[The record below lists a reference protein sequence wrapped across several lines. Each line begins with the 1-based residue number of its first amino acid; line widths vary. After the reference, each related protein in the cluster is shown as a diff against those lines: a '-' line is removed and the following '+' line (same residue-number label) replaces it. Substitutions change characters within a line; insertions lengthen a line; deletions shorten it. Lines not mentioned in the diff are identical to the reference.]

1 MGLSSGL
8 SRGERAVAIE
18 EPDAGPEPL
27 AWRPERTFLGHP
39 VGLPV
44 IAFTEAFERFSYYG
58 MQTLLELYL
67 VKALLLSPHVEHIV
81 GFDWFR
87 SVLTGLYGAPP
98 TTQALASHIFGTY
111 TALVYLT
118 PIFGGLLADRW
129 LGKTRTVTIGAI
141 LMAVGHFLMAFDASF
156 LFALLLLVLG
166 VGCLKGNLASQVGA
180 LYPAGDRRA
189 TDAYQLYYIGISGG
203 AFFGALIC
211 GALGEKV
218 AWHWGFGAAGVCML
232 IGLGIYL
239 AGRRHL
245 PPEPRAVRAAGTA
258 GAAAPTLTG
267 RDWRVLILLALMI
280 PVLAVSAL
288 GNQQMFNAYLVW
300 ADRSYDFM
308 LFGLRIPTSF
318 LVSFDAIT
326 GVLTLAG
333 TVLFWRWYGK
343 RWREPDEFSKLIIGC
358 LISSSGFILV
368 AVVAGQHAA
377 TGVKPALW
385 LALLINTLNNIGFA
399 NVFPV
404 SLALYSRVAPRA
416 IAGTVIGIYYLFLF
430 LANILVGIVGGWL
443 DIMPAG
449 QFWGIHVAAILG
461 AAGIFLGIK
470 LVFGRWLL
478 RGAEPGPAISG
489 GGRE

>member
-1 MGLSSGL
+1 M
-8 SRGERAVAIE
+8 AIE
-18 EPDAGPEPL
+18 EPDAGPEPVET
-27 AWRPERTFLGHP
+27 RPQRQFLGHP
-39 VGLPV
+39 IGLPV

-58 MQTLLELYL
+58 MQTLLVLYM
-67 VKALLLSPHVEHIV
+67 VKALLLSPHVERIA
-81 GFDWFR
+81 GFGWFNQ
-87 SVLTGLYGAPP
+87 VLTWIYGAAPS
-98 TTQALASHIFGTY
+98 TQALASHIFGTY

-118 PIFGGLLADRW
+118 PIIGGFIADRW

-141 LMAVGHFLMAFDASF
+141 LMAAGHFLMAFDVSF
-156 LFALLLLVLG
+156 LLALLLLVLG

-180 LYPAGDRRA
+180 LYRPGDPRA
-189 TDAYQLYYIGISGG
+189 TAAFQLYYLGISGG
-203 AFFGALIC
+203 AFFAPLVC
-211 GALGEKV
+211 GALGEEV
-218 AWHWGFGAAGVCML
+218 GWHWGFGAAGVGMV

-245 PPEPRAVRAAGTA
+245 PPEPRVSRAAA
-258 GAAAPTLTG
+258 GAAKAPALTG
-267 RDWRVLILLALMI
+267 RDWRVIALLVLMV
-280 PVLAVSAL
+280 PVLAVSAI

-308 LFGLRIPTSF
+308 LFGHRMPTSF

-326 GVLTLAG
+326 GFLMLG
-333 TVLFWRWYGK
+333 GSVLFWRWYGT
-343 RWREPDEFSKLIIGC
+343 RWREPDEMSKLIIGC
-358 LISSSGFILV
+358 LISSSAFILV
-368 AVVAGQHAA
+368 AIVAGQHAA

-404 SLALYSRVAPRA
+404 SLALYSRAAPRA

-461 AAGIFLGIK
+461 AAAVFLGIK
-470 LVFGRWLL
+470 LMFGRMLL
-478 RGAEPGPAISG
+478 REAA
-489 GGRE
+489 